1 MAVDELSQGH
11 AFMFLQMNLF
21 TEGFNVQITRKLAIS
36 TIYVLCV
43 DVSSNYSDAWTNYY
57 THHTKMDVSHYVY
70 TDVSLDRCY

>member
-43 DVSSNYSDAWTNYY
+43 DVSSNYSDA
-57 THHTKMDVSHYVY
+57 
-70 TDVSLDRCY
+70 